1 MSKKIEKNNRKNYN
15 QQSLY
20 IRTHTY
26 LYILYYILLYN
37 NVTPATTNENISIKA
52 IVKKRRC
59 NLSNNKTEMFC
70 QKKVVLAFN
79 FKQVL
84 FQVEYGQLDA

>member
-52 IVKKRRC
+52 IVKKE
-59 NLSNNKTEMFC
+59 KM
-70 QKKVVLAFN
+70 
-79 FKQVL
+79 
-84 FQVEYGQLDA
+84 QLE